1 MAGSAALHVLRPP
14 TDMADSAQDK
24 RLPATGRKIAKAKK
38 EGQVARSR
46 DLGHFVAFAAGG
58 ALIVGLAR
66 PLTDALVALLGQ
78 GLRFDHAAATD
89 PQAMLQLLADQ
100 GWQMMALV
108 VPLGGLLALMAVLAG
123 ALSGGWNF
131 TLKPL
136 QPKLEKLNP
145 VSGLGRMFSK
155 QQFLPTLKACALAL
169 VLFAV
174 GAAYLQ
180 ARSHDFA
187 MLLAQPL
194 PAALSGA
201 GQMLLDGLLLAVG
214 ILAVFSLVDVP
225 LQRWLLAENL
235 KMSHEEVKQEH
246 KETEG
251 NAEVKGRMKSLMR
264 QRARKRMLAAV
275 PQADIV
281 VMNPTHF
288 AVALK
293 YDEAGTGAPRVV
305 AKGSDR
311 LAFKI
316 REVALLARV
325 PVLQA
330 PPLARAL
337 YTHCEV
343 DQEIPG
349 ALFAAVAQVLAWVFQ
364 LRAAMTAGLPLP
376 EAPGAISVPPDL
388 DPLTPKRGGA

>member
-1 MAGSAALHVLRPP
+1 
-14 TDMADSAQDK
+14 MADSAQDK
-24 RLPATGRKIAKAKK
+24 RLPATGRKISKAKK

-66 PLTDALVALLGQ
+66 PLTDWLVALVGQ

-89 PQAMLQLLADQ
+89 PAAMSALMADLA
-100 GWQMMALV
+100 WQMVLFV
-108 VPLGGLLALMAVLAG
+108 VPLGVLLAAVAVAAG

-136 QPKLEKLNP
+136 RPKLEKLDP
-145 VSGLGRMFSK
+145 IAGLGRLFSK
-155 QQFLPTLKACALAL
+155 QQFVPTLKACGLAL
-169 VLFAV
+169 LLFAL
-174 GAAYLQ
+174 GGWYLSD
-180 ARSHDFA
+180 RSQDFA
-187 MLLAQPL
+187 LLLGQPL
-194 PAALSGA
+194 PSALAGA
-201 GQMLLDGLLLAVG
+201 GQMLLDGLLLAVAV
-214 ILAVFSLVDVP
+214 LAVFSLVDVP

-251 NAEVKGRMKSLMR
+251 NTEVKGKMKALMR

-275 PQADIV
+275 LQADIV
-281 VMNPTHF
+281 VMNPTHY

-293 YDEAGTGAPRVV
+293 YDEAGSGAPRVV
-305 AKGSDR
+305 AKGTDR

-316 REVALLARV
+316 REVAMEARV

-337 YTHCEV
+337 YAHCEL

-349 ALFAAVAQVLAWVFQ
+349 PLFAAVAQVLAWVYQ
-364 LRAAMTAGLPLP
+364 LRAAVAAGLPLP
-376 EAPGAISVPPDL
+376 DAPGAISVPPEL
-388 DPLTPKRGGA
+388 DPLNKKRAGA

>member
-1 MAGSAALHVLRPP
+1 
-14 TDMADSAQDK
+14 MADSAQDK
-24 RLPATGRKIAKAKK
+24 RLPATGRKIEKARK

-58 ALIVGLAR
+58 ALIVALAR
-66 PLTDALVALLGQ
+66 PLTDWLTALLGQ
-78 GLRFDHAAATD
+78 GLRFDHALATD
-89 PQAMLQLLADQ
+89 PQAMTQRLADL
-100 GWQMMALV
+100 GWQMLMLV
-108 VPLGGLLALMAVLAG
+108 LPLGLVMAAVAVAAG
-123 ALSGGWNF
+123 VLSGGWNL

-136 QPKLEKLNP
+136 QPKFGKLNP
-145 VSGLGRMFSK
+145 ISGLGRMFSK
-155 QQFLPTLKACALAL
+155 QQFVPTLKACALAL
-169 VLFAV
+169 LLFAV
-174 GAAYLQ
+174 AGWYLKSQQQ
-180 ARSHDFA
+180 AFT

-194 PAALSGA
+194 PSALATA

-214 ILAVFSLVDVP
+214 VLALFSLVDVP

-246 KETEG
+246 KEVEG
-251 NAEVKGRMKSLMR
+251 NPEVKGKIKTLMR

-281 VMNPTHF
+281 VMNPTHY

-293 YDEAGTGAPRVV
+293 YDEAGSGAPRVV

-316 REVALLARV
+316 RDLATESRV

-337 YTHCEV
+337 FAHCEV

-349 ALFAAVAQVLAWVFQ
+349 PLFAAVAQVLAWVYQ
-364 LRAAMTAGLPLP
+364 LRAALASGAPLP
-376 EAPGAISVPPDL
+376 DAPGAIGVPPEL
-388 DPLTPKRGGA
+388 DPLNRQRAGA

>member
-1 MAGSAALHVLRPP
+1 
-14 TDMADSAQDK
+14 MADSAQDK
-24 RLPATGRKIAKAKK
+24 RLPATGRKIGKARK

-66 PLTDALVALLGQ
+66 PLTDWLVALLGQ
-78 GLRFDHAAATD
+78 GLRFDHAVATD
-89 PQAMLQLLADQ
+89 PAAMTQLLSDL
-100 GWQMMALV
+100 GLQMLLFV
-108 VPLGGLLALMAVLAG
+108 VPLGVVLAAVAVAAG

-136 QPKLEKLNP
+136 QPKFEKLDP
-145 VSGLGRMFSK
+145 IKGLGRLFSK
-155 QQFLPTLKACALAL
+155 QQLVPTLKACGLAL
-169 VLFAV
+169 LLFTL
-174 GAAYLQ
+174 GGWYLMGH
-180 ARSHDFA
+180 REEFVI
-187 MLLAQPL
+187 LLAKPL
-194 PAALSGA
+194 PAALAGA
-201 GQMLLDGLLLAVG
+201 GQILLDGLLLAVG
-214 ILAVFSLVDVP
+214 VLALFSLVDVP

-246 KETEG
+246 KEVEG
-251 NAEVKGRMKSLMR
+251 NQEVKGKMKALMR
-264 QRARKRMLAAV
+264 QRSRKRMLAAV

-293 YDEAGTGAPRVV
+293 YDEGGSGAPRVV

-311 LAFKI
+311 LAFTI
-316 REVALLARV
+316 RQLAMDAKV

-337 YTHCEV
+337 FAHCEI

-349 ALFAAVAQVLAWVFQ
+349 PLFAAVAQVLAWVYQ
-364 LRAAMTAGLPLP
+364 LRAALAAGTPLP
-376 EAPGAISVPPDL
+376 DAPGAITVPPEL
-388 DPLTPKRGGA
+388 DPMNKKRPGVEP

>member
-1 MAGSAALHVLRPP
+1 
-14 TDMADSAQDK
+14 MADSAQDK
-24 RLPATGRKIAKAKK
+24 RLPATGRKISKAKK

-66 PLTDALVALLGQ
+66 PLTDWLVGLLGQ

-89 PQAMLQLLADQ
+89 PAAMTQLLADL
-100 GWQMMALV
+100 GWQMLGFV
-108 VPLGGLLALMAVLAG
+108 VPLGVVMAAVAVAAG
-123 ALSGGWNF
+123 ALSGGWNLTF
-131 TLKPL
+131 KPL
-136 QPKLEKLNP
+136 QPKFEKLNP
-145 VSGLGRMFSK
+145 ISGLGRLFSK
-155 QQFLPTLKACALAL
+155 QQFVPTLKACGLAL
-169 VLFAV
+169 LLFAV
-174 GAAYLQ
+174 GGWYLKD
-180 ARSHDFA
+180 RSHDFT
-187 MLLAQPL
+187 MLLAKPL
-194 PAALSGA
+194 PAALADA
-201 GQMLLDGLLLAVG
+201 GQMLLDGLLVAVG
-214 ILAVFSLVDVP
+214 VLALFSLVDVP

-251 NAEVKGRMKSLMR
+251 NTEVKGKMKALMR
-264 QRARKRMLAAV
+264 QRTRKRMLAAV

-316 REVALLARV
+316 REIAMESRV

-337 YTHCEV
+337 FAHCEI

-349 ALFAAVAQVLAWVFQ
+349 PLFAAVAQVLAWVYQ
-364 LRAAMTAGLPLP
+364 LRAALAAGLPLP
-376 EAPGAISVPPDL
+376 DAPGAVTVPPEL
-388 DPLTPKRGGA
+388 DPLNKKR

>member
-1 MAGSAALHVLRPP
+1 
-14 TDMADSAQDK
+14 MADSAQDK
-24 RLPATGRKIAKAKK
+24 RLPATGRKISKAKK

-66 PLTDALVALLGQ
+66 PLTDWLVGLLGQ
-78 GLRFDHAAATD
+78 GLRFDHATTTD
-89 PQAMLQLLADQ
+89 PTAMTQLLADL
-100 GWQMMALV
+100 GWQMLGFV
-108 VPLGGLLALMAVLAG
+108 VPLGVVMAVVAVAAG
-123 ALSGGWNF
+123 TLSGGWNLTF
-131 TLKPL
+131 KPL
-136 QPKLEKLNP
+136 QPKFEKLNP
-145 VSGLGRMFSK
+145 ITGLGRMFSK
-155 QQFLPTLKACALAL
+155 QQVVPTLKACGLAL
-169 VLFAV
+169 LLFAV
-174 GAAYLQ
+174 AGWYLKD
-180 ARSHDFA
+180 RSQDFT
-187 MLLAQPL
+187 MLLAKPL
-194 PAALSGA
+194 PAALADA

-214 ILAVFSLVDVP
+214 VLALFSLVDVP

-251 NAEVKGRMKSLMR
+251 NTEVKGKMRALMR
-264 QRARKRMLAAV
+264 QRTRKRMLAAV

-316 REVALLARV
+316 REIAVESRV

-337 YTHCEV
+337 FAHCEI

-349 ALFAAVAQVLAWVFQ
+349 PLFAAVAQVLVWVYQ
-364 LRAAMTAGLPLP
+364 LRAAVAAGLPLP
-376 EAPGAISVPPDL
+376 DAPGAVTVPPEL
-388 DPLTPKRGGA
+388 DPMNKKRPGVEP

>member
-1 MAGSAALHVLRPP
+1 
-14 TDMADSAQDK
+14 MADSAQDK
-24 RLPATGRKIAKAKK
+24 RLPATGRKIGKARK

-66 PLTDALVALLGQ
+66 PLTDWLVALLGQ
-78 GLRFDHAAATD
+78 GLRFDHAVATD
-89 PQAMLQLLADQ
+89 PAAMTQLLSDL
-100 GWQMMALV
+100 GLQMLLFV
-108 VPLGGLLALMAVLAG
+108 VPLGVVLAAVAVAAG

-136 QPKLEKLNP
+136 QPKFEKLDP
-145 VSGLGRMFSK
+145 IKGLGRLFSK
-155 QQFLPTLKACALAL
+155 QQLVPTLKACGLAL
-169 VLFAV
+169 LLFTL
-174 GAAYLQ
+174 GGWYLMGH
-180 ARSHDFA
+180 REDFVI
-187 MLLAQPL
+187 LLAKPL
-194 PAALSGA
+194 PAALAGA
-201 GQMLLDGLLLAVG
+201 GQILLDGLLLAVG
-214 ILAVFSLVDVP
+214 VLALFSLVDVP

-246 KETEG
+246 KEVEG
-251 NAEVKGRMKSLMR
+251 NQEVKGKMKALMR
-264 QRARKRMLAAV
+264 QRSRKRMLAAV

-293 YDEAGTGAPRVV
+293 YDEGGSGAPRVV

-311 LAFKI
+311 LAFTI
-316 REVALLARV
+316 RQLAMDAKV

-337 YTHCEV
+337 FAHCEI

-349 ALFAAVAQVLAWVFQ
+349 PLFAAVAQVLAWVYQ
-364 LRAAMTAGLPLP
+364 LRAALAAGTPLP
-376 EAPGAISVPPDL
+376 DAPGAITVPPEL
-388 DPLTPKRGGA
+388 DPMNKKRPGVEP

>member
-1 MAGSAALHVLRPP
+1 
-14 TDMADSAQDK
+14 MADSAQDK
-24 RLPATGRKIAKAKK
+24 RLPATERKIGKARK

-58 ALIVGLAR
+58 GLIVALVR
-66 PLTDALVALLGQ
+66 PLTDWLVNLMGQ

-89 PQAMLQLLADQ
+89 TDAMTQLLADQ
-100 GWQMMALV
+100 GWQMLAFV
-108 VPLGGLLALMAVLAG
+108 IPLGVVLMVVAVGAG
-123 ALSGGWNF
+123 AFSGGWNF
-131 TLKPL
+131 TWKALH
-136 QPKLEKLNP
+136 PKFEKLDP
-145 VSGLGRMFSK
+145 IAGLGRMFSK
-155 QQFLPTLKACALAL
+155 QQIVPTLKACLLAI
-169 VLFAV
+169 VLFAI
-174 GAAYLQ
+174 AAWYLQ
-180 ARSHDFA
+180 AHRQDFA

-194 PAALSGA
+194 PAALAGA
-201 GQMLLDGLLLAVG
+201 GQMLLDGLLLGVG
-214 ILAVFSLVDVP
+214 VLALFSLVDVP

-235 KMSHEEVKQEH
+235 KMSHQEVKQEH
-246 KETEG
+246 KEVEG
-251 NAEVKGRMKSLMR
+251 NPEVKGKMKALMR

-316 REVALLARV
+316 REIAMASRV

-337 YTHCEV
+337 YAHCEL

-349 ALFAAVAQVLAWVFQ
+349 PLFAAVAQVLAWVFQ
-364 LRAAMTAGLPLP
+364 LRAAVAAGLPLP
-376 EAPGAISVPPDL
+376 DAPGAISVPPEL
-388 DPLTPKRGGA
+388 DPLNKKPRAGA